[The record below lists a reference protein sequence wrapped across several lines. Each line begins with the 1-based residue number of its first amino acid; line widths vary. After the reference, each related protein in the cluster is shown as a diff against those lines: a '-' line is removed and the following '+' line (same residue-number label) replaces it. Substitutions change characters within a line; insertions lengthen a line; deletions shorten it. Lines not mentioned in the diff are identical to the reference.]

1 MRRTASW
8 QEHWQEQGS
17 VINNRP
23 YQAQLAASLVDTLGL
38 QGAIYACQANAWDG
52 VLECVLA
59 FRSERRAGVGEPI
72 GPKGRLLRR

>member
-1 MRRTASW
+1 MSR
-8 QEHWQEQGS
+8 QEQITI
-17 VINNRP
+17 INNRP

-59 FRSERRAGVGEPI
+59 FRSERAQGI
-72 GPKGRLLRR
+72 S